1 MKNGELIFSEVK
13 AIANEKNCGKG
24 AALRNGFQFATGD
37 YVAVQ
42 DADMEYDPNDLK
54 RLIMPLIENNADV
67 VFGSRFLSHDVHRVL
82 YFWHYMG
89 NRFLTLLSN
98 MFTDINLTDMETCYK
113 VFRREVIQNIQIQ
126 ENRFGF
132 EPEIVAKV
140 SHKNLRLYEMGI
152 SYHGRT
158 YEEGKK
164 IGVKDGFR
172 ALYCILKYNAYKN
185 PMPIQFLLYLF
196 IGFTAACVNWSV
208 FGMLHSLDLSMHISV
223 PVAFIVAAIVNYLLC
238 IMVLFRH
245 KARWDSF
252 TEIFV
257 YAVVVISI
265 CMIDLICTK
274 SLYQMGFPAIYS
286 KITASLLVLVLNYLG
301 RRLFVFPER

>member
-1 MKNGELIFSEVK
+1 MDHSNTVIIPNK
-13 AIANEKNCGKG
+13 IA
-24 AALRNGFQFATGD
+24 Q
-37 YVAVQ
+37 
-42 DADMEYDPNDLK
+42 
-54 RLIMPLIENNADV
+54 
-67 VFGSRFLSHDVHRVL
+67 
-82 YFWHYMG
+82 
-89 NRFLTLLSN
+89 
-98 MFTDINLTDMETCYK
+98 
-113 VFRREVIQNIQIQ
+113 
-126 ENRFGF
+126 
-132 EPEIVAKV
+132 
-140 SHKNLRLYEMGI
+140 
-152 SYHGRT
+152 
-158 YEEGKK
+158 
-164 IGVKDGFR
+164 VKDGFR

-196 IGFTAACVNWSV
+196 IGFIAACVNWGI

-265 CMIDLICTK
+265 CIIDLICTQ
-274 SLYQMGFPAIYS
+274 SLYQMGLSAIYS

>member
-1 MKNGELIFSEVK
+1 
-13 AIANEKNCGKG
+13 
-24 AALRNGFQFATGD
+24 
-37 YVAVQ
+37 
-42 DADMEYDPNDLK
+42 MEYDPNDLK
-54 RLIMPLIENNADV
+54 RLIVPLIENNADV
-67 VFGSRFLSHDVHRVL
+67 VFGSRFLSHGVHRVL

-89 NRFLTLLSN
+89 NRFLTFLSN

-140 SHKNLRLYEMGI
+140 AHKNLRLYEMGI

-196 IGFTAACVNWSV
+196 IGFTAACVNWTT

-245 KARWDSF
+245 KARWDTMS
-252 TEIFV
+252 EIFV

-274 SLYQMGFPAIYS
+274 SLYQMG
-286 KITASLLVLVLNYLG
+286 SLQSIQKLLQA
-301 RRLFVFPER
+301 FWF